1 MSELIPTFG
10 YNASGEARIFHL
22 GPNDRLPVGWADTPA
37 FWAEAIAEAKAE
49 AIAPKAEAIADP
61 LADIIAAEDKTAL
74 DEYAD
79 AKGIKLDRRKSFDK
93 MLADYRAKA

>member
-10 YNASGEARIFHL
+10 YNAAGEARIFHL
-22 GPNDRLPVGWADTPA
+22 GANDGLPVGWADTPA
-37 FWAEAIAEAKAE
+37 FWAKAKAPAKAE
-49 AIAPKAEAIADP
+49 AVAPKVDP